1 MNKLHKTL
9 AVASLLFTSLAVNS
23 KAAPLSFSQGDVF
36 IGFESISLN
45 KNLLIDLG
53 PGANV
58 ASFAGINA
66 AADLA
71 TAFGAGWYALN
82 DLNWGVFGIAADK
95 HTLWG
100 TVASGNAPLVAK
112 SFGALTSPFS
122 KFNGMGANYNQDI
135 PIQGGTVGVIM
146 NVGTGTDTGT
156 STWSGN
162 NPNTTPFGAYS
173 ISIENGVTGNLD
185 LYSVP
190 NSGSATAI
198 FSQADGNNLYVNSS
212 GFIGVAAVP
221 EPSTYALM
229 ALGALVL
236 LMAYRRKV
244 RA

>member
-1 MNKLHKTL
+1 MNKLNKTL
-9 AVASLLFTSLAVNS
+9 AVASLLFTTLVVDS
-23 KAAPLSFSQGDVF
+23 KAAAVTWNVGEVF
-36 IGFESISLN
+36 IGFESSSLN
-45 KNLLIDLG
+45 KNLLIDIG
-53 PGANV
+53 PGTSV
-58 ASFAGINA
+58 AAFTGINA

-71 TAFGAGWYALN
+71 TAFGAGWYSVS
-82 DLNWGVFGIAADK
+82 DLNWGAFSVATDK

-100 TVASGNAPLVAK
+100 TVASGNSALVVK
-112 SFGALTSPFS
+112 SVGALANPLAR
-122 KFNGMGANYNQDI
+122 FNGMGANYNNDI
-135 PIQGGTVGVIM
+135 ATQGGTVGVIM

-162 NPNTTPFGAYS
+162 TPNTTPFGAYS
-173 ISIENGVTGNLD
+173 VSIENGVTGGLD

-198 FSQADGNNLYVNSS
+198 FSQALGNNLYVNSS

-229 ALGALVL
+229 ALGGLVL
-236 LMAYRRKV
+236 LMVYRRKV